1 MDPVNLSRR
10 RVLVALAAGA
20 TVPMLARA
28 QQNAGPYVPT
38 PWKIV
43 DDMLKLAA
51 VRKDD
56 FVMDLGSGDGR
67 LVITAAERYG
77 ARGAGVDIDA
87 ALVKLANDNAA
98 KAGVADRVKFER
110 RDLFETNLSEA
121 TVLTLYLLPHTV
133 TQLVPRI
140 FAEMRP
146 GSRVVSHDYP
156 LGPWQPDRHLQFDVP
171 EKVDESGTTPT
182 LLYLYIVP
190 ARVGGA
196 WRRAPGRGDEAA
208 VRLTFEQHPVG
219 TKGSA
224 TLGNRQVVLDG
235 VKIAG
240 ESVRFAI
247 PGLAPGGKPLV
258 LDGVARGDA
267 IEGTVER
274 RAARRR
280 GARPGS
286 AATDS
291 WAAVES
297 HPAGGVTRR
306 RRARMC
312 SAPLPPPAQRE

>member
-1 MDPVNLSRR
+1 MKNEATNMVNLSRR
-10 RVLVALAAGA
+10 RVLVAIAAGA
-20 TVPMLARA
+20 ALPLRVRA

-43 DDMLKLAA
+43 DDMLRLAS

-77 ARGAGVDIDA
+77 ARGAGVDIDP
-87 ALVKLANDNAA
+87 ALVKLANENAA
-98 KAGVADRVKFER
+98 KAGVADRVSFEK
-110 RDLFETNLSEA
+110 RDLFETNIAEA

-156 LGPWQPDRHLQFDVP
+156 LGPWQPERHLQFDVP
-171 EKVDESGTTPT
+171 EKVEISGTTRT
-182 LLYLYIVP
+182 VLYLYVVP

-196 WRRAPGRGDEAA
+196 WRLELPAA
-208 VRLTFEQHPVG
+208 VTKQPARLAFEQHPAG

-224 TLGNRQVVLDG
+224 TIGNRQVALEG

-247 PGLAPGGKPLV
+247 PGLAAGGKPLA
-258 LDGVARGDA
+258 LEGIARGNV
-267 IEGTVER
+267 IEGTAPVGPW
-274 RAARRR
+274 RATKI
-280 GARPGS
+280 S
-286 AATDS
+286 
-291 WAAVES
+291 
-297 HPAGGVTRR
+297 GG
-306 RRARMC
+306 
-312 SAPLPPPAQRE
+312 

>member
-1 MDPVNLSRR
+1 MNPVNLSRR

-20 TVPMLARA
+20 ILPVLARA

-156 LGPWQPDRHLQFDVP
+156 LGPWQPERHLQFDVQ
-171 EKVDESGTTPT
+171 EKIEISGTTRT
-182 LLYLYIVP
+182 VLYLYIVP

-196 WRRAPGRGDEAA
+196 WRLELPATVAKQQ

-224 TLGNRQVVLDG
+224 TLGKRQVVLEG

-247 PGLAPGGKPLV
+247 PGLAPGGKALV
-258 LDGVARGDA
+258 LDGAARGDA
-267 IEGTVER
+267 IEGTVAGPGGPAPW
-274 RAARRR
+274 RATRI
-280 GARPGS
+280 
-286 AATDS
+286 D
-291 WAAVES
+291 
-297 HPAGGVTRR
+297 GG
-306 RRARMC
+306 
-312 SAPLPPPAQRE
+312 